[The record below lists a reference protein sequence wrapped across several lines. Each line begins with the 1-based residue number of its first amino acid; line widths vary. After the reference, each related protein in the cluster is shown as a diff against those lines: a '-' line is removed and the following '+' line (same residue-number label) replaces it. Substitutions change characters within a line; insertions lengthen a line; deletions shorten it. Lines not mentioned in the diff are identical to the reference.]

1 MKQEIKITSPTHV
14 EEIGVDVEPR
24 LLPEDVEVG
33 AEGHRIFLEREQNWM
48 RREENGYKIPSTLA
62 LATQKGELGTSQ
74 CLFIDPGIQFLQH
87 LKLQRRV
94 SMDVTLFPT
103 VDNFKALQR
112 S

>member
-48 RREENGYKIPSTLA
+48 RREENGYKIPSTPRPT
-62 LATQKGELGTSQ
+62 LATRRGNISQ
-74 CLFIDPGIQFLQH
+74 CSFILDPDIHFRRDSIIECLV
-87 LKLQRRV
+87 LKQCIENL
-94 SMDVTLFPT
+94 
-103 VDNFKALQR
+103 
-112 S
+112 